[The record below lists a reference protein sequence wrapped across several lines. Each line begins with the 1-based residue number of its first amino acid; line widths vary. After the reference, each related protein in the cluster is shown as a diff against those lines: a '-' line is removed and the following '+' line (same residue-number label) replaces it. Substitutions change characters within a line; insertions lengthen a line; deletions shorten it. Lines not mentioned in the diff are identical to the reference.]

1 MINVGGFVLLLRS
14 VVIEDFFRFL
24 VVWLLVYPL
33 VQLLYLWFDLVN
45 SRAC

>member
-1 MINVGGFVLLLRS
+1 MISGGGVVLLRS

-24 VVWLLVYPL
+24 VVWLLVDPL
-33 VQLLYLWFDLVN
+33 VQLLNLWFDLVD